1 MKNFCKSSLLVA
13 AVFLGAVA
21 VSPASAAVIN
31 VTPTSPNGWSF
42 SNLDNAPNTNAS
54 GGFVIG
60 PSSPPLGTGS
70 AHFLVNNA
78 ASSEILTQTFSS
90 SVAVSSFANL
100 AYSTFVT
107 TSTLG
112 SGSAPTLQF
121 DLFQGITYAGR
132 LVFDPGLLGTVVDN
146 TWQNWDATG
155 TSAAWTLSKSHTLF
169 GDNCYL
175 NTGNYCTFAQAA
187 ALLDRNSVL
196 AVDNLFKAGSGQPSF
211 DGNVDAYT
219 INATTYNFD
228 PAAAV
233 PEPLT
238 ISLFAAGLVG
248 AAALRRRKS
257 NKA

>member
-1 MKNFCKSSLLVA
+1 MKPSLFMASLVVLAGIA
-13 AVFLGAVA
+13 AG
-21 VSPASAAVIN
+21 PASAAVIN
-31 VTPTSPNGWSF
+31 VTPTSLNGWSF

-54 GGFVIG
+54 GGFEVG
-60 PSSPPLGTGS
+60 PSSPPLGIGS
-70 AHFLVNNA
+70 AQFLVNNA
-78 ASSEILTQTFSS
+78 ASSETLTQIFSS

-100 AYSTFVT
+100 SYATFVT

-121 DLFQGITYAGR
+121 DLFKGTTYGGR

-146 TWQNWDATG
+146 VWQNWDATG

-175 NTGNYCTFAQAA
+175 NTGNYCTFAQAS
-187 ALLDRNSVL
+187 ALLDRNSFL
-196 AVDNLFKAGSGQPSF
+196 AVDNLFKAGSGQPTF

-228 PAAAV
+228 PAAAAV

-248 AAALRRRKS
+248 AGAIRRRKS
-257 NKA
+257 KKA